1 MLKQVQHD
9 VKGATNRTKLN
20 VLLVFAHRKYLLFY
34 IRYAQPDKLLLYL
47 VYFFPILNIE
57 LTGKS
62 KKVNISFG

>member
-1 MLKQVQHD
+1 MRYGQHD
-9 VKGATNRTKLN
+9 VKGATNRTRSNELF
-20 VLLVFAHRKYLLFY
+20 VFAHRKYLLFY